1 MYIIC
6 NSIYYIYIREILN
19 YKHMSFKTDKQTLN
33 DLSIF
38 GNSRVKSI
46 YNLFCRTNT
55 SGGAKLLEI
64 MFQNPLSDYEKIN
77 NRLSIINYYY
87 DNKIEFPLNSTIF
100 SPLEFYLSNTD
111 KRSQLMAEHRVLE
124 QKMKN
129 LMGTNTEF
137 SQIHLGI
144 ISCIELL
151 TNLSSFLKTTRGD
164 ISSKNENKSRGWS
177 NSKLTGSHSKF
188 DKKTVSNN
196 NLANSKTN
204 NEIVSKFYDKL
215 SELLQNPALQIYKQD
230 SGKKKISYDKAVNY
244 DKVFRFEQRDKLL
257 EILDYV
263 YRLDVYITV
272 AKVAR
277 DNNFHFPEVFEASRN
292 ILSIKGMF
300 HPFLDKPIS
309 NDLVVDK
316 DSNIIFLTGANMAGK
331 STFMK
336 TFGIVV
342 FLSHM
347 GFPVPAEAMQF
358 SVHSGLYTTINL
370 PDNIKMGYS
379 HFYAEVLRL
388 KKVAIEV
395 KNTENLVIIFDELFR
410 GTNVKDAH
418 DATIAVTEAFSHIH
432 NCTFLISTHIMEA
445 GEILK
450 DKCSNINYIYLPTKM
465 DGNIPIYTYK
475 LKEGITNDRHGMMI
489 VNNEHIIEIIKN
501 GEGAQ

>member
-1 MYIIC
+1 
-6 NSIYYIYIREILN
+6 
-19 YKHMSFKTDKQTLN
+19 MSFKIDKQTLN
-33 DLSIF
+33 DLAIF
-38 GNSRVKSI
+38 SNARQKSI
-46 YNLFCRTNT
+46 YHLFCRTNT

-64 MFQNPLSDYEKIN
+64 MFQNPLSDYTKIK

-87 DNKIEFPLNSTIF
+87 NNKIEFPLNSSIF

-111 KRSQLMAEHRVLE
+111 KRTQLMAEHRKLE
-124 QKMKN
+124 QTMKN

-151 TNLSSFLKTTRGD
+151 TNLSSFLKKTGGN
-164 ISSKNENKSRGWS
+164 ISSKNAGKSKEKVSTNNS
-177 NSKLTGSHSKF
+177 NDCK
-188 DKKTVSNN
+188 SNN
-196 NLANSKTN
+196 
-204 NEIVSKFYDKL
+204 EVVQEFYDKV
-215 SELLQNPALQIYKQD
+215 SALLKNPALQIYKQD
-230 SGKKKISYDKAVNY
+230 SGKKKISYEKAVNY
-244 DKVFRFEQRDKLL
+244 DKVFRFEQREKLL

-277 DNNFHFPEVFEASRN
+277 DNDLHFPEVFEPSKN

-316 DSNIIFLTGANMAGK
+316 NSNIIFLTGANMAGK

-395 KNTENLVIIFDELFR
+395 RNTENLVIIFDELFR

-445 GEILK
+445 GAILK
-450 DKCSNINYIYLPTKM
+450 DKCDNINYIYLPTKM
-465 DGNIPIYTYK
+465 NGNIPIYTYK

-501 GEGAQ
+501 GEGAK

>member
-1 MYIIC
+1 
-6 NSIYYIYIREILN
+6 
-19 YKHMSFKTDKQTLN
+19 
-33 DLSIF
+33 
-38 GNSRVKSI
+38 
-46 YNLFCRTNT
+46 
-55 SGGAKLLEI
+55 
-64 MFQNPLSDYEKIN
+64 MFQNPLSDYTKIK

-87 DNKIEFPLNSTIF
+87 NNNIEFPLNSSIF

-111 KRSQLMAEHRVLE
+111 KRTQLMAEHRKLE

-151 TNLSSFLKTTRGD
+151 TNLSSFLKTTGEN
-164 ISSKNENKSRGWS
+164 ISSKNNDKLRGKDRSKVVDSYS
-177 NSKLTGSHSKF
+177 NSDEREGRVNVVDSYSNSDERKGGESNYDDL
-188 DKKTVSNN
+188 KTTTTTTNN
-196 NLANSKTN
+196 NN
-204 NEIVSKFYDKL
+204 NNVVQKFYDKV
-215 SELLQNPALQIYKQD
+215 SELLKNPALQIYKQD
-230 SGKKKISYDKAVNY
+230 SGKKKVSYEKAVNY
-244 DKVFRFEQRDKLL
+244 DKVFRFEQREKLL

-263 YRLDVYITV
+263 YRLDVYISV
-272 AKVAR
+272 SKVAR
-277 DNNFHFPEVFEASRN
+277 DNNFHFPEVFEASKN
-292 ILSIKGMF
+292 ILSIQGMF

-347 GFPVPAEAMQF
+347 GFPVPAESMQF

-418 DATIAVTEAFSHIH
+418 DATIAVSEAFSHIH

-450 DKCSNINYIYLPTKM
+450 EKCNNINYIYLPTKM

-501 GEGAQ
+501 GEGAK

>member
-1 MYIIC
+1 
-6 NSIYYIYIREILN
+6 
-19 YKHMSFKTDKQTLN
+19 MSFKIDKQTLN
-33 DLSIF
+33 DLAIF
-38 GNSRVKSI
+38 SNARQKSI
-46 YNLFCRTNT
+46 YSLFCRTNT
-55 SGGAKLLEI
+55 SGGAKLLET
-64 MFQNPLSDYEKIN
+64 MFQNPLSDYKEIKD
-77 NRLSIINYYY
+77 RLNIINYYY
-87 DNKIEFPLNSTIF
+87 NNKSEFPLKSSIF

-111 KRSQLMAEHRVLE
+111 KRSQLMTEHRKLE
-124 QKMKN
+124 QKIKN

-137 SQIHLGI
+137 AQIHLGI

-151 TNLSSFLKTTRGD
+151 TNLNSFLKTTRGD
-164 ISSKNENKSRGWS
+164 INDEND
-177 NSKLTGSHSKF
+177 LTGY
-188 DKKTVSNN
+188 
-196 NLANSKTN
+196 KTN
-204 NEIVSKFYDKL
+204 NEVVREFYNRL
-215 SELLQNPALQIYKQD
+215 SELLQNPELQLYKQD
-230 SGKKKISYDKAVNY
+230 SGKKKISYEKAVIY
-244 DKVFRFEQRDKLL
+244 DKIFRFEQREKLL
-257 EILDYV
+257 EILSYV

-277 DNNFHFPEVFEASRN
+277 DNNFHFPEVFEASKN

-395 KNTENLVIIFDELFR
+395 RNTENLVIVFDELFR

-418 DATIAVTEAFSHIH
+418 DATIAVSEAFSHIH

-445 GEILK
+445 GQILK
-450 DKCSNINYIYLPTKM
+450 DKCNNINYIYLPTKM
-465 DGNIPIYTYK
+465 NGNIPVYTYK

-501 GEGAQ
+501 GEDAV